1 MARTV
6 VIAAADITVL
16 AVSRNYMDL
25 GSIMC
30 CQDLF
35 YSQYR
40 GYYFC
45 YCLVQHT
52 QLPCRDSKVNEKVL
66 FFVSSISL

>member
-35 YSQYR
+35 YSQY
-40 GYYFC
+40 
-45 YCLVQHT
+45 
-52 QLPCRDSKVNEKVL
+52 
-66 FFVSSISL
+66 